1 MPTVGRLSKTQYED
15 ASKMEE
21 RKTRPAAYLK
31 RLGAYLLD
39 VAIMATIQC
48 GQCFILFVPLAAV
61 IAPYAD
67 ATPTVRD
74 FSNNPNEFLR
84 LFVPL
89 SALYSVVIIYGIL
102 SLLEF
107 SLYSALLES
116 SKLQATI
123 GKRAFGLQVMDE
135 TGARIS
141 FKRALIRAIVKYLTG
156 FYDLIG
162 FMMYPIL
169 YLFGLSGLANFGM
182 ILVTE
187 KHQGLHDILTH
198 TLVVERKAE
207 MPSVDQRTYNVSGRT
222 VIVTGDN
229 PVLSNIQIGDPNV
242 ALDLAV
248 FAEQLSRVRSKI
260 QEQPPNNERDIAV
273 PILKAAA
280 DDAQNGDI
288 RQLRERLS
296 MLSNKVGRWVLNFA
310 VDVGANLV
318 AEALIKVAGG
328 Q

>member
-1 MPTVGRLSKTQYED
+1 
-15 ASKMEE
+15 MEE
-21 RKTRPAAYLK
+21 SKTRPAGYFK
-31 RLGAYLLD
+31 RLGAYFVDL
-39 VAIMATIQC
+39 AIITSIQC
-48 GQCFILFVPLAAV
+48 GQCFILFVVLA
-61 IAPYAD
+61 ILISPYAD
-67 ATPTVRD
+67 TNSAVKEFPD
-74 FSNNPNEFLR
+74 NPNEFLR
-84 LFVPL
+84 QFMPSAIYSIIVIYVVMSFV
-89 SALYSVVIIYGIL
+89 VV
-102 SLLEF
+102 

-123 GKRAFGLQVMDE
+123 GKRVLGLRVVDE

-141 FKRALIRAIVKYLTG
+141 FKRATVRAMVKYFGG
-156 FYDLIG
+156 FYDLVG
-162 FMMYPIL
+162 LLTLFPRYA
-169 YLFGLSGLANFGM
+169 YLHLCGLPGLINFGM

-207 MPSVDQRTYNVSGRT
+207 MPSVDQRTYNVSGKM

-229 PVLSNIQIGDPNV
+229 PVLSNIHIGDSNV
-242 ALDLAV
+242 APDLAA

-260 QEQPPNNERDIAV
+260 QEQPPSNERDIAV
-273 PILKAAA
+273 PILKAAG
-280 DDAQNGDI
+280 DDAQDGDI

-296 MLSNKVGRWVLNFA
+296 MLSNKVGQWVLNFA

-318 AEALIKVAGG
+318 AEALIKVAGV